1 LKILIA
7 GDTVPTES
15 NKKLFVDGDIKKIFG
30 DGIISV
36 FNDSDFRILNLETP
50 LTNLET
56 PIKKLGP
63 NLLAQKETING
74 IKLLNPT
81 LLSLANNHIMDQGTE
96 GYHST
101 LNCLE
106 KNKINFIGI
115 GENLNDIK
123 KFKILEKNNLRIG
136 IYSFTEN
143 EFTVATKTQP
153 GANPLDLFNT
163 FDHIKDLKKDCD
175 HVIVLY
181 HGGKEHYRYP
191 TPFQMKVSRKLV
203 ESGADV
209 VICQHSHAIGC
220 YERYQNS
227 SIVYGQGNFIFDYTN
242 SSVWLTGLLIEIEFL
257 SKYQHNLRFIPIEKR
272 GNLVRLAEKESS
284 INIISEF
291 NKRSD
296 EIKNESFVEEKF
308 SELVSSKLVSDY
320 YLFSLTGLGKWFAR
334 IDRFLFKGKLIDK
347 WYSETAYLK
356 ILNYIECE
364 THLET
369 LKKIVNLKL
378 KDKEER

>member
-1 LKILIA
+1 MKILIA

-15 NKKLFVDGDIKKIFG
+15 NKKLFSNGDVKKLFG
-30 DGIISV
+30 EGIISN
-36 FNDSDFRILNLETP
+36 FNSSDFRILNLEAP
-50 LTNLET
+50 LTNIKS

-63 NLLAQKETING
+63 NLSAEKETISG

-81 LLSLANNHIMDQGTE
+81 LLSLANNHIMDQGIE

-101 LNCLE
+101 LDCLK
-106 KNKINFIGI
+106 KNNIDFIGV
-115 GENLNDIK
+115 GKNLEEAK
-123 KFKILEKNNLRIG
+123 KFKILEKNDLKIG

-143 EFTVATKTQP
+143 EFTVAERDHP

-163 FDHIKDLKKDCD
+163 FDHIKELSKQCD
-175 HVIVLY
+175 NVIVLY

-203 ESGADV
+203 DSGADV

-220 YERYQNS
+220 YERYLNS

-242 SSVWLTGLLIEIEFL
+242 NSFWLTGLLIEINFFNKKEHSL
-257 SKYQHNLRFIPIEKR
+257 KFIPIEKKE
-272 GNLVRLAEKESS
+272 NLVRLAEEESS
-284 INIISEF
+284 NQIMNEF
-291 NKRSD
+291 YKRSD
-296 EIKNESFVEEKF
+296 EIKKENFVDEKF
-308 SELVSSKLVSDY
+308 FELVSEKLVSDY

-334 IDRFLFKGKLIDK
+334 IDRFLFKRKLIDK
-347 WYSETAYLK
+347 WYSEESYLK

-369 LKKIVNLKL
+369 LKKIIKLKL
-378 KDKEER
+378 KDKMER